1 MFSSIYKD
9 FKGWSWGELSYL
21 VLALVVVC
29 VGSYTG
35 SPLEFAAALTNV
47 LCVLLVAKGRI
58 SNYYWGLAGV
68 ILYAIVAY
76 KAQLYAN
83 MGLNIFYVPLQ
94 FWGVYEWRK
103 AILAKEA
110 KYLQSHYQRGKHRGL
125 GLPTDFVAGKT
136 ASLSKEED
144 VEVTFHNETLTEKKD
159 VPVRTLTYVKFL
171 RMLVAVVAGTGLVS
185 WYLAAYTQDPS
196 PVLDAFTMVASL
208 VAMYLMI
215 KQYSEQWILWNLVNA
230 VTIYL
235 WVSTT
240 ATVTGS
246 WTMVA
251 MWSVFQINSLYGAYK
266 WYIVKRGK

>member
-21 VLALVVVC
+21 VLALAVVC

-83 MGLNIFYVPLQ
+83 MGLNIFYAPLQ
-94 FWGVYEWRK
+94 FWGVYEWHKARK
-103 AILAKEA
+103 A
-110 KYLQSHYQRGKHRGL
+110 S
-125 GLPTDFVAGKT
+125 D
-136 ASLSKEED
+136 LSG
-144 VEVTFHNETLTEKKD
+144 VD